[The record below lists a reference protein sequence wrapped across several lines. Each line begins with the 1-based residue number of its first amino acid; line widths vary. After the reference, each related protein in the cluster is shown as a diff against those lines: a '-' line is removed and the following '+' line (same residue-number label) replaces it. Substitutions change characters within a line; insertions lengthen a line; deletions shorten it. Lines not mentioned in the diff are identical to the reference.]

1 MKSNS
6 FIMTVKPSQL
16 TNLGW
21 FVLPFIS
28 LPIFIPLS
36 VVFILI
42 AVYKYYEVDTWSYNL
57 YTKTIEERRGVFD
70 VLQDEMYYFRI
81 KSILIEEPLWMR
93 IFGLSNIQIIS
104 SEQFKPRMTI
114 HAVYLGDQIKETIS
128 DITYEQRLKMN
139 IRDHDVYNI

>member
-1 MKSNS
+1 
-6 FIMTVKPSQL
+6 MTVKPSQL
-16 TNLGW
+16 TNMGW
-21 FVLPFIS
+21 FVLPFI
-28 LPIFIPLS
+28 LFPIFIPLS

-42 AVYKYYEVDTWSYNL
+42 AVYKYYEVDTWSYNI
-57 YTKTIEERRGVFD
+57 YSKTIEERRGVFD

-93 IFGLSNIQIIS
+93 FFGLSNIQIIS

-114 HAVYLGDQIKETIS
+114 YAVYLGEEIKETIS
-128 DITYEQRLKMN
+128 DMTYEQRLKMN